1 MEGPHLDLDGLQLMS
16 IFMVDMDDLDG
27 LPFLDDWMMSNWTS
41 DYLLLECLTFIAF
54 CMAQQGFILEA
65 FSVEQHQKPRPHCM
79 VVEEEGFSK
88 VNIRMHCNRSPF

>member
-41 DYLLLECLTFIAF
+41 DYLLLEC
-54 CMAQQGFILEA
+54 
-65 FSVEQHQKPRPHCM
+65 
-79 VVEEEGFSK
+79 
-88 VNIRMHCNRSPF
+88 